1 MAAHSQYFPAHQTH
15 HLNNLQTR
23 PQQTSTFMPQHYDYM
38 GQPFAN
44 QTAPWTSEQPPRNP
58 NVPRS
63 SISFFDPATDPTDY
77 SAFVPHH
84 VDLWATQYTDPN
96 FLLSPNEP
104 VVPPQELFTMAT
116 QSMAHRQQYH
126 GRQLSHGQVQSQAF
140 VPDSSPVELRFHR
153 ASPSPDS
160 QNFVNYNAASSLI
173 TESYTA
179 IPQQH
184 LSPIDTSIEL
194 PDSVAL
200 RSPTSPMASASSP
213 GGSDGMYSSYQHSDP
228 GLDPQE
234 SQPYQSFNNV
244 IPPPSSVADAELSPN
259 ATLQDSS
266 TGGSPEPESQ
276 LARRQVGPIR
286 TTGRPGGRALG
297 THLEPKVAKAA
308 HDMRKIVACWHCVL
322 QRDKVSM
329 LLVVF
334 SIVMILTPDSAVLE
348 TLASVA

>member
-1 MAAHSQYFPAHQTH
+1 MSAHSQYFPAHHTH
-15 HLNNLQTR
+15 HLNNLQTQE
-23 PQQTSTFMPQHYDYM
+23 QQSNTFMNQNYGYM
-38 GQPFAN
+38 DQSFAN

-58 NVPRS
+58 NAPRS
-63 SISFFDPATDPTDY
+63 SMSFFDPATDTADY

-104 VVPPQELFTMAT
+104 VVPPQEFYNVAI
-116 QSMAHRQQYH
+116 QSMPQRERYH
-126 GRQLSHGQVQSQAF
+126 DRQLDQGSMQSRTF
-140 VPDSSPVELRFHR
+140 MSDSSPVELRVHR
-153 ASPSPDS
+153 ASPAPDS
-160 QNFVNYNAASSLI
+160 QNFVHYNATSSLI
-173 TESYTA
+173 TESYA
-179 IPQQH
+179 AVPPQH
-184 LSPIDTSIEL
+184 LSPIATSIEL
-194 PDSVAL
+194 PDSTAL

-228 GLDPQE
+228 GMDVQE
-234 SQPYQSFNNV
+234 SQPPQAVNTV
-244 IPPPSSVADAELSPN
+244 IPPPSSVTEADFSPR
-259 ATLQDSS
+259 TTFQDSS
-266 TGGSPEPESQ
+266 TGGSPDPESQ

-329 LLVVF
+329 LP
-334 SIVMILTPDSAVLE
+334 SS
-348 TLASVA
+348 SS